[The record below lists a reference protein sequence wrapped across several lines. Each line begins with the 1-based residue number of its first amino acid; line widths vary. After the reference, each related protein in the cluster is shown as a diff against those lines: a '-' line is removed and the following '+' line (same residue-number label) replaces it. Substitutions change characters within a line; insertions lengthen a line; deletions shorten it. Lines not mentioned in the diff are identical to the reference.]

1 MVLLQVP
8 SALTKY
14 VVVAVGDTVML
25 APVPADVPPH
35 DDVYHFQ
42 LAPVPRL
49 PPLTDSVV
57 FLPLQIVV
65 VPVIEV
71 AGTDVSCTVTVTLL
85 QMVLLQ
91 VPSALTKYVVVA
103 VGDTVML
110 VPVPADAPPH
120 DDVYHLQLAPVP
132 RLPPLI
138 DNVLVLPLH
147 IVVALADAVVAGTDV
162 SCTVTVTLLQMVLL
176 QVPSAL
182 TKYVVVAVGDTVMLA
197 PVPAEVPPHDDVY
210 HFQLAPVPR
219 LPPFTDSVVFLP
231 RQIVLVPLIEVA
243 ATEVSLIVSVNDLH
257 IVVLQPPSARR

>member
-1 MVLLQVP
+1 
-8 SALTKY
+8 
-14 VVVAVGDTVML
+14 
-25 APVPADVPPH
+25 
-35 DDVYHFQ
+35 
-42 LAPVPRL
+42 
-49 PPLTDSVV
+49 
-57 FLPLQIVV
+57 
-65 VPVIEV
+65 
-71 AGTDVSCTVTVTLL
+71 
-85 QMVLLQ
+85 MVLLQ

-120 DDVYHLQLAPVP
+120 DDVYHFQLAPVP

-197 PVPAEVPPHDDVY
+197 PVPADVPPHDDVY